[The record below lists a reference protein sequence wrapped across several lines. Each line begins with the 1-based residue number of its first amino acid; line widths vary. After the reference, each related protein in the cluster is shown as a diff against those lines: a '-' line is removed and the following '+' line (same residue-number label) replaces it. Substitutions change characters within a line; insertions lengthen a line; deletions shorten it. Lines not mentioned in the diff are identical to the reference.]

1 MKETTVAGPKG
12 GIFNRAFS
20 EIRHFGTYPFNMR
33 VLLLTNMLYAFVLPV
48 VELSSAR
55 ISCATVRSWPTS
67 WVTSWPSI
75 RASPSFFFN
84 GFLMRHVR
92 ITHLYSFGML
102 LSGVSMAVMMSLETL
117 ALGGIIVAGAYHGPL
132 LRLLLGQPR
141 LPGPEFDGRR

>member
-12 GIFNRAFS
+12 GIFSRAFS

-48 VELSSAR
+48 VELFVGTYIMRNSSELAYVVGYQLAVYTG
-55 ISCATVRSWPTS
+55 IPLT
-67 WVTSWPSI
+67 
-75 RASPSFFFN
+75 FFFN

-102 LSGVSMAVMMSLETL
+102 LSGVSMAVMMSRRSRWAESSSRGLSWASPT
-117 ALGGIIVAGAYHGPL
+117 ASSGPTATSW
-132 LRLLLGQPR
+132 P
-141 LPGPEFDGRR
+141 